1 MQEIIAKIEQIIFD
15 FKKQNENKLELH
27 HVDVLNSFSETERAK
42 IKEFSTKLKPMCN
55 ELTTFTRIFDNDIK
69 SICIRSDDVGKK
81 IILEWSYPRETIPG
95 LVLTD
100 TCWNYVDLNEVL
112 KLIKAYK

>member
-1 MQEIIAKIEQIIFD
+1 MQEIVAKIEKIIFD

-27 HVDVLNSFSETERAK
+27 VDVLNSFSEQERSK
-42 IKEFSTKLKPMCN
+42 IKEFSTTLKPKCN
-55 ELTTFTRIFDNDIK
+55 ELNTFTRIFENDVK
-69 SICIRSDDVGKK
+69 SIHIRFDGVGQQ
-81 IILEWSYPRETIPG
+81 IILEWSYPREHIPG

-100 TCWNYVDLNEVL
+100 TCRNYVDLNEVL

>member
-1 MQEIIAKIEQIIFD
+1 MEKIITKIEKIIFD

-27 HVDVLNSFSETERAK
+27 IDVLNSFSEKERSK
-42 IKEFSTKLKPMCN
+42 IKEFSTTLKPMCN

-69 SICIRSDDVGKK
+69 SIYIRAVEQK
-81 IILEWSYPRETIPG
+81 IILEWSYPRDHIPG

>member
-1 MQEIIAKIEQIIFD
+1 MQEIIAKIEKIIFD

-27 HVDVLNSFSETERAK
+27 LDVLNSFSEKERSK
-42 IKEFSTKLKPMCN
+42 IKDFSTTLKPMCN

-69 SICIRSDDVGKK
+69 SMNIRYYDAVDKR
-81 IILEWSYPRETIPG
+81 IILEWSYPREHIPG

-112 KLIKAYK
+112 RLIKRL